1 MTPLLNGVIL
11 GSLAIHLTLLVYA
24 FVRRKWV
31 RTHLSWLALTIMF
44 SAVSV
49 ATYLLP
55 ESAIMA
61 GRVGR
66 GGGLILALAAMLTV
80 FGALV
85 ITDVRRPGE
94 RSGLRGWL
102 LLSLVGVVALAAV
115 ILLSDQ
121 VRVGQAE
128 WLAETLATP
137 SPVSLVTLA
146 GLAAAAAVLLAIT
159 FRSFYLAVLPESANR
174 SLFWVIDIAVILVG
188 IILVISGVSTLILLG
203 MVVLTVGVTG
213 SVYVQVSYRVFDIRS
228 SLSLFLRTL
237 ILMALMALLLYG
249 ALTLLNPTQVESGI
263 QQGIV
268 ITLLAVGVTLIYVPL
283 RRLSEILSAPL
294 LHAPGMNP
302 TLATRRYSQQVS
314 KAVELDELIHV
325 GTETLND
332 VMGVRRSGLLLVN
345 DIAHTNGSVELLV
358 IPGGGFVDM
367 KDVRGRIA
375 RESPIYKK
383 LAREQSPLSQF
394 DLEFS
399 PLYRDMHESE
409 RQFFGNLGMS
419 AYAPVIVENTVIGVL
434 ACGPKVSDAP
444 FFVRDLELLATMA
457 NQTGVALR
465 NARLVADLRHLN
477 RSMQSLNSGLEVAN
491 QRLDELDQVK
501 TDFVTIASHELR
513 TPLAQIR
520 GYTDILDAL
529 NEQGMLDQ
537 DQISGMVNNL
547 RKATERME
555 ELISAMLDVSQLDV
569 NAMDLRFAQ
578 TTPEAV
584 VRMAIEPLTDVIKQ
598 RKLTLSARGLRGLPP
613 IEADMQRLVQA
624 IRNVVVNAIKFTPDG
639 GRIEINASLQ
649 PADVLGGG
657 DQEHILIAISDSG
670 VGINK
675 DDLELI
681 FEKFYRGHDPSL
693 HSTGA
698 YKFMGAGPGLGLTIA
713 RGMIEGHGGRIW
725 AESTGHDMEKC
736 PGTTFYIQLPL
747 HPPEKARRVLPFE
760 PQAAEGSA

>member
-1 MTPLLNGVIL
+1 MVALLNWVIW
-11 GSLAIHLTLLVYA
+11 GSLVIHSTLLVYA
-24 FVRRKWV
+24 FIRRKWL
-31 RTHLSWLALTIMF
+31 RTRFLWLGLTILF
-44 SAVSV
+44 SAAAASTFLLSESV
-49 ATYLLP
+49 LL
-55 ESAIMA
+55 A
-61 GRVGR
+61 GRSGR
-66 GGGLILALAAMLTV
+66 GFALVLTLAALLTSL
-80 FGALV
+80 GALV
-85 ITDVRRPGE
+85 LLDVKRSGE
-94 RSGLRGWL
+94 RSLLRSWL
-102 LLSLVGVVALAAV
+102 LLGLVGIV
-115 ILLSDQ
+115 ILSVVSFMGDGA
-121 VRVGQAE
+121 RVGQSD
-128 WLAETLATP
+128 WLAEMVASP
-137 SPVSLVTLA
+137 SPISLATLA
-146 GLAAAAAVLLAIT
+146 GLGIVTLFLLGIT
-159 FRSFYLAVLPESANR
+159 FRSFYLATLPESANR
-174 SLFWVIDIAVILVG
+174 SLFWVMDIALVVISIIMIISGAETLVLSG
-188 IILVISGVSTLILLG
+188 IIALTLGV
-203 MVVLTVGVTG
+203 VG

-228 SLSLFLRTL
+228 SLNLFLQTL
-237 ILMALMALLLYG
+237 ILIALVALLLYG
-249 ALTLLNPTQVESGI
+249 SLALLDNIPIEPGI
-263 QQGIV
+263 QKGIL
-268 ITLLAVGVTLIYVPL
+268 ITLLAIGITLIYLPL
-283 RRLSEILSAPL
+283 RGLSMALTAPL
-294 LHAPGMNP
+294 LRASGMNP

-325 GTETLND
+325 GTETLNE

-345 DIAHTNGSVELLV
+345 DIVHGNGSIELLV

-375 RESPIYKK
+375 KASPIYRK
-383 LAREQSPLSQF
+383 LAEEQSPIPQF

-399 PLYRDMHESE
+399 PEYRDLSENE
-409 RQFFGNLGMS
+409 RQFFKSLGMS
-419 AYAPVIVENTVIGVL
+419 AYAPVVVENTVIGIL

-444 FFVRDLELLATMA
+444 FYARDLELLSTMA

-477 RSMQSLNSGLEVAN
+477 RSMQSLNTGLEAAN

-513 TPLAQIR
+513 TPLAQMR

-529 NEQGMLDQ
+529 NEGGMLDQ
-537 DQISGMVNNL
+537 DQIGGMVNNL

-555 ELISAMLDVSQLDV
+555 ELIAAMLDVSQLDV

-613 IEADMQRLVQA
+613 IEADMQRLVQS

-639 GRIEINASLQ
+639 GRIEINAGLRPPDEYS
-649 PADVLGGG
+649 PD
-657 DQEHILIAISDSG
+657 ESILITISDSG
-670 VGINK
+670 VGVNR

-736 PGTTFYIQLPL
+736 PGSTFYIQLPL
-747 HPPEKARRVLPFE
+747 HPPAKARRVLPFE
-760 PQAAEGSA
+760 PQAAEGGNA